1 MNKRLFINL
10 VPLLAASVL
19 ALPAAAQAAAPEL
32 GRCVKVTAGTGK
44 YKDAGCEKGV
54 VPNGKYEWEPG
65 TGSSTGALKNKF
77 TSKEGK
83 STLETVGGLKITCMS
98 DTDKGEY
105 TGPKTDT
112 ETIVFKGC
120 KYGTVPCQ
128 NSTTLGGTVTTT
140 SLTSVIGF
148 IKAPNEVGVS
158 LEASAAGSPFAEF
171 QCGSFTVV
179 ITGSVIAPVTPISK
193 MTLKFKEDFKATG
206 GKQEPESFEAEPKDT
221 LNCARYESATGVLIS
236 SEQCGLTSAD
246 KVTNEEL
253 LEINEVL

>member
-10 VPLLAASVL
+10 VPLLAASAL

-32 GRCVKVTAGTGK
+32 GRCVKVTSGTGK

-83 STLETVGGLKITCMS
+83 STLETVGGLKITCAS
-98 DTDKGEY
+98 DVDTGEY

-112 ETIVFKGC
+112 EQIVFSKC
-120 KYGTVPCQ
+120 KYGTTPCQ
-128 NSTTLGGTVTTT
+128 NGTTT
-140 SLTSVIGF
+140 GSIATAPLDSVIGF

-158 LEASAAGSPFAEF
+158 LAASAAGSPFAEF

-246 KVTNEEL
+246 KVANEEL